1 MGSGGVG
8 KSSYLIR
15 FATDIF
21 IEDYDPT
28 IEDTYRKQ
36 IKVDNSLYMV
46 DLLDTAG
53 YEEWSGMGKWMDLG
67 LKNSDGFIFM
77 FSLTWERSL
86 KDLQEERAKA
96 MRLQE
101 RDVIPHVLIGSKVD
115 LEGEREVPFV
125 EAQKVADSWGCS
137 YFEVSAKAN
146 KNVSLPIE
154 QLVRDI
160 NRIRYPSA
168 QPTARKQGGCI
179 LI

>member
-8 KSSYLIR
+8 KSNYVIR
-15 FATDIF
+15 FALDLF
-21 IEDYDPT
+21 VEDYDPT

-36 IKVDNSLYMV
+36 IKVDNILYIV
-46 DLLDTAG
+46 ELLDTAG
-53 YEEWSGMGKWMDLG
+53 YFENSCTGEWRHLTM
-67 LKNSDGFIFM
+67 KNTDGFIFI
-77 FSLTWERSL
+77 FALPWKSSLEYLQGERN
-86 KDLQEERAKA
+86 KV
-96 MRLQE
+96 MRLQK
-101 RDVIPHVLIGSKVD
+101 RDVTPHVLIGSKVD